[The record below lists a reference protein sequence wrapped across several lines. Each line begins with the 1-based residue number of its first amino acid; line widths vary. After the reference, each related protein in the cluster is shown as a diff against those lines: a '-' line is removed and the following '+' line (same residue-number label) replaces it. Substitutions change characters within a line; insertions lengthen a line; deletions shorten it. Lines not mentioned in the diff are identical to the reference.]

1 MRLSRNVLNGT
12 LFGVLFGALFPLVA
26 TLLTANNIPITN
38 LSSLIDLH
46 RQTPLLLIIDTAPFF
61 LGVLAAFGAYQLDR
75 RFQEL
80 IIENHTLNF
89 KSLNQLIETANA
101 PIIGIDND
109 DRITLW
115 NEAIV
120 QLSGYPKEEVM
131 GVALTSLIDSGSV
144 CVHQQTLQE
153 GQSSTYEMV
162 MLDKEGEQHQLL
174 LSSSPQYNQRG
185 EIVGCVSIGQDIT
198 ELNAARQKEQIANEL
213 TVLIDTANA
222 PIFGIDTAGL
232 VNEWNQMAERITGYS
247 KSEVM
252 GQNLVESFITEDYKV
267 SVKGVLD
274 EALTGRETAN
284 YAFPL
289 YSKTNARVDVLL
301 NSTTRRNTR
310 GEIVGCVSI
319 GQDITELNAARQ
331 KEQIANELTVLIDTA
346 NAPIFGIDIEGLVN
360 EWNQTAE
367 RITGYSKSEVMGR
380 NLVESFITADY
391 KASVKGVLDEALK
404 GRETANYEFPLY
416 SKTNARVDVLLNS
429 TTRRDAQGRVSGV
442 VGVGQDVTELNRSR
456 KEFEKQ
462 LASAAN
468 YDVLTGLPNRRYFQD
483 YLARQL
489 EAHQGSDEVGTLLF
503 LDLDRFKLVNDSLGH
518 GVGDQLLKVVGQR
531 LQASVRTGDLV
542 CRLGGDE
549 FVVLLP
555 LKAMVFEQADERAEK
570 IARQITAAVQQPIH
584 VGQHEL
590 SAHISIGISHFHVT
604 DSVET
609 IITRSDNAMYLAK
622 GDASS
627 HIAFY
632 TDAVHQQLT
641 HQMQV
646 LEGIQA
652 ALVENQF
659 FMHYQPQF
667 NHLQELIG
675 VEALVRWQHPQLGLL
690 TPDQFIGLAEQYH
703 RINEVGSWILDR
715 VLSQVAQWR
724 QAGYVLPKV
733 AINISPMQLL
743 DENFMGV
750 VDQLAEQYGINP
762 EGIVFEITE
771 SADIE
776 HFNLISTVLV
786 DLKAQGYRFSLDDFG
801 TGYASMTHFKRLPFS
816 QVKIDQSFITDIV
829 DNEDSLAIVEVVL
842 AMAKS
847 LKLEV
852 IAEGVETAAQLD
864 LLNKLGCTGYQGYL
878 FSKPLSVQA
887 LTSLLRPGD

>member
-252 GQNLVESFITEDYKV
+252 GQNLVESFITENYKV

-301 NSTTRRNTR
+301 NSTTRRNIR

-380 NLVESFITADY
+380 NLVENFITADY

-483 YLARQL
+483 YLA
-489 EAHQGSDEVGTLLF
+489 
-503 LDLDRFKLVNDSLGH
+503 
-518 GVGDQLLKVVGQR
+518 
-531 LQASVRTGDLV
+531 
-542 CRLGGDE
+542 
-549 FVVLLP
+549 
-555 LKAMVFEQADERAEK
+555 
-570 IARQITAAVQQPIH
+570 
-584 VGQHEL
+584 
-590 SAHISIGISHFHVT
+590 
-604 DSVET
+604 
-609 IITRSDNAMYLAK
+609 
-622 GDASS
+622 
-627 HIAFY
+627 
-632 TDAVHQQLT
+632 
-641 HQMQV
+641 
-646 LEGIQA
+646 
-652 ALVENQF
+652 
-659 FMHYQPQF
+659 
-667 NHLQELIG
+667 
-675 VEALVRWQHPQLGLL
+675 
-690 TPDQFIGLAEQYH
+690 
-703 RINEVGSWILDR
+703 
-715 VLSQVAQWR
+715 
-724 QAGYVLPKV
+724 
-733 AINISPMQLL
+733 
-743 DENFMGV
+743 
-750 VDQLAEQYGINP
+750 
-762 EGIVFEITE
+762 
-771 SADIE
+771 
-776 HFNLISTVLV
+776 
-786 DLKAQGYRFSLDDFG
+786 
-801 TGYASMTHFKRLPFS
+801 
-816 QVKIDQSFITDIV
+816 
-829 DNEDSLAIVEVVL
+829 
-842 AMAKS
+842 
-847 LKLEV
+847 
-852 IAEGVETAAQLD
+852 
-864 LLNKLGCTGYQGYL
+864 
-878 FSKPLSVQA
+878 
-887 LTSLLRPGD
+887 